1 MTHESTERN
10 ILSVHN
16 EFILFKVEA
25 DNFLVPLAFQS
36 GIIVGTAFFFF
47 CKDNQI
53 AFPDCFPFLQLSHSY
68 QQHRTSCGFIQSL
81 GCIMETEVRAE
92 RGGAKLPAR
101 LDHRWE
107 PM

>member
-25 DNFLVPLAFQS
+25 DNFPVPLAFQS

-47 CKDNQI
+47 FAKTTRLLFQI
-53 AFPDCFPFLQLSHSY
+53 AFHFY
-68 QQHRTSCGFIQSL
+68 SL
-81 GCIMETEVRAE
+81 VTATNNTGRAV
-92 RGGAKLPAR
+92 GLFNHWAA
-101 LDHRWE
+101 
-107 PM
+107 